1 VIEPSVSALV
11 RERAGLQPKDIAFT
25 FIDYEQDWDGVAQSL
40 TWSQLYRRARNLA
53 RHLGLHGSTG
63 DRAVISAP
71 QGLDYIVA
79 FLGALEAGFIAVPV
93 SVPTGG
99 ATDARFSS
107 VLTDASP
114 AVILTTSSA
123 AGNVADYVKPR
134 SGETAPSVVEV
145 DLLDLDAAQGSR
157 ANG

>member
-1 VIEPSVSALV
+1 
-11 RERAGLQPKDIAFT
+11 
-25 FIDYEQDWDGVAQSL
+25 
-40 TWSQLYRRARNLA
+40 
-53 RHLGLHGSTG
+53 
-63 DRAVISAP
+63 
-71 QGLDYIVA
+71 
-79 FLGALEAGFIAVPV
+79 
-93 SVPTGG
+93 
-99 ATDARFSS
+99 